1 MHRVRNNFK
10 QTRKTYMTKVFSD
23 MEVKFF
29 NFLTVEQ
36 MQLLRDAVSLEQG
49 RLSLEA
55 VVGARNTQCS
65 LTFAPTLKRKITSN
79 KL

>member
-1 MHRVRNNFK
+1 
-10 QTRKTYMTKVFSD
+10 MTKVFSD
-23 MEVKFF
+23 VEVKFF

-49 RLSLEA
+49 RLSIEA

-65 LTFAPTLKRKITSN
+65 LAFSPTLERKITSN